1 MHPPCLAKN
10 NEEDLGVGPLD
21 RGTERAHS
29 AQWRAGVLQGEAVT
43 STVTMPHLAKRKL
56 PSPPTSPLAS
66 GSSGHEVLLGD
77 MAACHV
83 IQGGLDD
90 VSERLDNSVAAPRDR
105 VGAIS
110 VVPDPSP
117 VAELSQVHSGKSPP
131 SGVVDCCENTVEG
144 NLSRISPAISLSE
157 VRVTSDLDLCA
168 GNLAAV
174 VLTPFMGGSHGEKKV
189 WQQRPQKR
197 VHLDDDPPG
206 HVEGRPLD
214 PKDNPTTGSL
224 NLLSDSLGS
233 HPEGRDIG
241 KRARLAPGGRG
252 VPFPTKTCHPGVR
265 SEPNKYAHV
274 EETAPDP
281 TTPQTSG
288 SEQDSQQGQGYRLH
302 GAHPGKEGT
311 NAQIDLELG
320 AKVNA
325 TTAHPNLLSDSQ
337 GSFPE
342 GRDIGEHALLATDGS
357 TTTFPVPTCHPG
369 VRSEPNKYA
378 PVEETATDP
387 MTSQTSGS
395 EQDSRMGHGY
405 RPHGAHPE
413 KEGTNAQSGLE
424 LVAKDNPAMGN
435 PNMASPTSCELPD
448 KSCMQEGGL
457 CSKGAPNP
465 ESLKSA
471 CTSGDVARVPDD
483 RFAPNHL
490 EKLSHLASSVL
501 TPLLVGSDSEKRVC
515 QTGVPKSRDHQTGG
529 PDMSHD
535 IQPMLLEP
543 RSTNMLSDSDGRSAD
558 DRHLGKGDLEVPN
571 SPPTAMATTAAT
583 ERQMISTSQNPGLLP
598 LASTHMQQRCRGE
611 IISPPPQIAFVE
623 LSVLPCESLK
633 IKTFGELKFSMGTRD
648 VRTESLS
655 SIPFSELS
663 SDVPVLS
670 YGAGSALELNSLSQP
685 TEKGGDDAI
694 TPASLAAT
702 SDTDTVPDNL
712 IAHQVRPDGVYTM
725 VPVTGLSDHSGQK
738 VSNTSQSR
746 KENDPNCVPEN
757 TEVVS
762 SPAQPL
768 AGETEKPSVR
778 QSLPLGMVDVVPP
791 VQASSE
797 ADQHQPSLVVCT
809 AELDERASTTAVALN
824 SAMQP
829 SHDMLSLDRNEA
841 HTTAHAKTPTDTQ
854 GSANLAPNVVVEFP
868 TNQNGPTL
876 TVTSVVTVTTP
887 EGALTVALQPPNAS
901 VSTATQ
907 LPELPHVASEAQLQE
922 ELTSQPISSQTA
934 AADANP
940 QSIDFAGELNTLL
953 GPSTRDPGFI
963 CTLCKQPRSAESF
976 AGLLS
981 HIRKCH
987 KAVTAFPHEMGVAKC
1002 AHCPRLC
1009 DAQKS
1014 VGQACSHCSHR
1025 KKSRDQAHAPHKA
1038 SSKPTAVS
1046 TDAARTTSAAVKV
1059 STAPAVSSICEDDYG
1074 PDNHDLEND
1083 EELSWHT
1090 GSPKKKRPSSASPQ
1104 HASKRRV
1111 QDVASSPESDAWGPR
1126 KRPAPE
1132 SPLNAPPSK
1141 AKATAAIVAPVM
1153 AVTQQQFQ
1161 AGANQNAPQSD
1172 SPIVASTTS
1181 PSYAAVASVAVP
1193 APRALTALSAPSA
1206 SPAPPAPPAPPV
1218 PKRVSAKAVSTTWSP
1233 APMVTAKDP
1242 VPPAHSTSSAAGASQ
1257 APPVS
1262 SAASAPPKGT
1272 KRASAA
1278 IRVPP
1283 APVGP
1288 RSCCSTQFP
1297 SESAL
1302 LAHLRTSH
1310 SVGGLVHLSQEKL
1323 VSFGLAQCD
1332 ACLQVLMPG
1341 SASHPRNCVALEAG
1355 ADAAIMRAAFQ
1366 KCLRSGL
1373 LVTAAASTMPAKLGS
1388 MSWAAITAHVI
1399 VPFTKFPGSPAIRA
1413 CWREVFLA
1421 ATKPLLAANP
1431 PESAWKLFALLP
1443 WLLFQRSAVRPAP
1456 TAAKLI
1462 QGRFQLF
1469 LAAKWDDLISAAQ
1482 DNEAQWLLLFSQPR
1496 STAPDPE
1503 AKRIARVQALAALGD
1518 ISRAANI
1525 LASSA
1530 SVLDP
1535 STDGQVASKVRSLLV
1550 TKPYPP
1556 RVDSEAAATAANLT
1570 FLSEFMAGAST
1581 SSVSAPVDVPSSTT
1595 PPDPVAFVLPAGMG
1609 ISPAEARSA
1618 MSHTGT
1624 SSAGPTGWHISCLK
1638 VLTSEQSCV
1647 DRIAAILSLLLSAAM
1662 PAQCLEL
1669 FSSGA
1674 LTVLSKDNGGVRPIV
1689 TRSTWVRL
1697 LSKAIVAKEQPALSR
1712 PLAPLQCG
1720 VGMQGGA
1727 EFIVHSV
1734 RHMLSVQ
1741 PTWTLTTIDAANAY
1755 GTVSRSA
1762 IRRQLCDAMAPHD
1775 FTLAYF
1781 DRFCAPRFSISHG
1794 RSFKVSVAEGVIQG
1808 DPLSP
1813 LLFALA
1819 LQPALVKTDQ
1829 VLKPQVDSARVF
1841 AYLDDVCILAPAPV
1855 TASVFTTFRSTA
1867 AQVGLLINQSKTML
1881 FTPAM
1886 VSVTN
1891 IPADITSLQSAIGGR
1906 VAFPTT
1912 GLLGS
1917 VLCRDEA
1924 VASVCDT
1931 PASIDDDNKL
1941 FRRLDSVPSLQLR
1954 LLLLRISISR
1964 AYLHRLRTSPP
1975 SQTGVMAARVDGK
1988 IARSLSLLCGG
1999 DDREQLSALTLKE
2012 ALLPAAVGGLG
2023 VPCLTDIRLA
2033 AHVASV
2039 LATVQQWRK
2048 YTTDDSALLS
2058 SWAASPSL
2066 TALLASLQPT
2076 IQSASV
2082 ALNDTLLFPVS
2093 SHDALVFSCTN
2104 KLQKRLLEFVD
2115 INAVT
2120 LIKQQSLTTNL
2131 ARAQYLS
2138 KTARGARAFLQA
2150 CPTDAGLRLSNDDMV
2165 LSLRLWLRL
2174 PLLPMFDAPP
2184 AITCF
2189 CNPSTLL
2196 SEEHILNCNG
2206 IAARDV
2212 RHNTLALCFQEM
2224 LQAAVTSPVLM
2235 EPRASN
2241 KANVHYRFDIAVAA
2255 YDANSKNLKLD
2266 VTVRNPQAKT
2276 MVVRAAAKALVAC
2289 DEAVAHKHKKYAEFL
2304 APNDKFMPLAMEP
2317 FGGMH
2322 DNIFDL
2328 VSGCAQRVGNLPPD
2342 SSCFLAPSFSTYWLQ
2357 RLSCTLMRE
2366 NSRLINVIVGS
2377 SVRNYGVQDDDAPA
2391 GLLTTLLAVGAPTTS
2406 EWSGPSTVTSSD

>member
-1 MHPPCLAKN
+1 
-10 NEEDLGVGPLD
+10 
-21 RGTERAHS
+21 
-29 AQWRAGVLQGEAVT
+29 
-43 STVTMPHLAKRKL
+43 
-56 PSPPTSPLAS
+56 
-66 GSSGHEVLLGD
+66 
-77 MAACHV
+77 
-83 IQGGLDD
+83 
-90 VSERLDNSVAAPRDR
+90 
-105 VGAIS
+105 
-110 VVPDPSP
+110 
-117 VAELSQVHSGKSPP
+117 
-131 SGVVDCCENTVEG
+131 
-144 NLSRISPAISLSE
+144 
-157 VRVTSDLDLCA
+157 
-168 GNLAAV
+168 
-174 VLTPFMGGSHGEKKV
+174 
-189 WQQRPQKR
+189 
-197 VHLDDDPPG
+197 
-206 HVEGRPLD
+206 
-214 PKDNPTTGSL
+214 
-224 NLLSDSLGS
+224 
-233 HPEGRDIG
+233 
-241 KRARLAPGGRG
+241 
-252 VPFPTKTCHPGVR
+252 
-265 SEPNKYAHV
+265 
-274 EETAPDP
+274 
-281 TTPQTSG
+281 
-288 SEQDSQQGQGYRLH
+288 
-302 GAHPGKEGT
+302 
-311 NAQIDLELG
+311 
-320 AKVNA
+320 
-325 TTAHPNLLSDSQ
+325 
-337 GSFPE
+337 
-342 GRDIGEHALLATDGS
+342 
-357 TTTFPVPTCHPG
+357 
-369 VRSEPNKYA
+369 
-378 PVEETATDP
+378 
-387 MTSQTSGS
+387 
-395 EQDSRMGHGY
+395 
-405 RPHGAHPE
+405 
-413 KEGTNAQSGLE
+413 
-424 LVAKDNPAMGN
+424 
-435 PNMASPTSCELPD
+435 
-448 KSCMQEGGL
+448 
-457 CSKGAPNP
+457 
-465 ESLKSA
+465 
-471 CTSGDVARVPDD
+471 
-483 RFAPNHL
+483 
-490 EKLSHLASSVL
+490 
-501 TPLLVGSDSEKRVC
+501 
-515 QTGVPKSRDHQTGG
+515 
-529 PDMSHD
+529 
-535 IQPMLLEP
+535 
-543 RSTNMLSDSDGRSAD
+543 
-558 DRHLGKGDLEVPN
+558 
-571 SPPTAMATTAAT
+571 
-583 ERQMISTSQNPGLLP
+583 
-598 LASTHMQQRCRGE
+598 
-611 IISPPPQIAFVE
+611 
-623 LSVLPCESLK
+623 
-633 IKTFGELKFSMGTRD
+633 
-648 VRTESLS
+648 
-655 SIPFSELS
+655 
-663 SDVPVLS
+663 
-670 YGAGSALELNSLSQP
+670 
-685 TEKGGDDAI
+685 
-694 TPASLAAT
+694 
-702 SDTDTVPDNL
+702 
-712 IAHQVRPDGVYTM
+712 
-725 VPVTGLSDHSGQK
+725 
-738 VSNTSQSR
+738 
-746 KENDPNCVPEN
+746 
-757 TEVVS
+757 
-762 SPAQPL
+762 
-768 AGETEKPSVR
+768 
-778 QSLPLGMVDVVPP
+778 
-791 VQASSE
+791 
-797 ADQHQPSLVVCT
+797 
-809 AELDERASTTAVALN
+809 
-824 SAMQP
+824 
-829 SHDMLSLDRNEA
+829 
-841 HTTAHAKTPTDTQ
+841 
-854 GSANLAPNVVVEFP
+854 
-868 TNQNGPTL
+868 
-876 TVTSVVTVTTP
+876 
-887 EGALTVALQPPNAS
+887 
-901 VSTATQ
+901 
-907 LPELPHVASEAQLQE
+907 
-922 ELTSQPISSQTA
+922 
-934 AADANP
+934 
-940 QSIDFAGELNTLL
+940 
-953 GPSTRDPGFI
+953 
-963 CTLCKQPRSAESF
+963 
-976 AGLLS
+976 
-981 HIRKCH
+981 
-987 KAVTAFPHEMGVAKC
+987 
-1002 AHCPRLC
+1002 
-1009 DAQKS
+1009 
-1014 VGQACSHCSHR
+1014 
-1025 KKSRDQAHAPHKA
+1025 
-1038 SSKPTAVS
+1038 
-1046 TDAARTTSAAVKV
+1046 
-1059 STAPAVSSICEDDYG
+1059 
-1074 PDNHDLEND
+1074 
-1083 EELSWHT
+1083 
-1090 GSPKKKRPSSASPQ
+1090 
-1104 HASKRRV
+1104 
-1111 QDVASSPESDAWGPR
+1111 
-1126 KRPAPE
+1126 
-1132 SPLNAPPSK
+1132 
-1141 AKATAAIVAPVM
+1141 
-1153 AVTQQQFQ
+1153 
-1161 AGANQNAPQSD
+1161 
-1172 SPIVASTTS
+1172 
-1181 PSYAAVASVAVP
+1181 
-1193 APRALTALSAPSA
+1193 
-1206 SPAPPAPPAPPV
+1206 
-1218 PKRVSAKAVSTTWSP
+1218 
-1233 APMVTAKDP
+1233 MVTAKDP
-1242 VPPAHSTSSAAGASQ
+1242 VPPAHSTSSASGANQ

-1297 SESAL
+1297 SESEL
-1302 LAHLRTSH
+1302 LAHLRTAH

-1355 ADAAIMRAAFQ
+1355 AEAAIMRAAFQ

-1373 LVTAAASTMPAKLGS
+1373 LVTAAASTMPTKLGS
-1388 MSWAAITAHVI
+1388 LSWAAIRAHVI

-1469 LAAKWDDLISAAQ
+1469 LTAKWDDLISAAQ

-1535 STDGQVASKVRSLLV
+1535 STDSQVASKVRSLLV
-1550 TKPYPP
+1550 TEPYPP

-1581 SSVSAPVDVPSSTT
+1581 SSVSAPVDVPSSTA

-1855 TASVFTTFRSTA
+1855 TASVFTTFRSAA
-1867 AQVGLLINQSKTML
+1867 AQVGLQINQSKTML

-1886 VSVTN
+1886 VSVAN

-1931 PASIDDDNKL
+1931 AASIDDDNKL

-2066 TALLASLQPT
+2066 MALLALLQPT

-2266 VTVRNPQAKT
+2266 VTVRNPQAKA

-2357 RLSCTLMRE
+2357 RISCTLMRE